1 MKVLKDVV
9 VLIVDFLYY
18 IIMIVD
24 KRKFLVMQNVIEIF
38 LFLGIQVDYVLEFIN
53 FIYMCKK
60 KIYEKCNCDFKQF
73 IFLEVVVIMKY
84 FFIFYVVIEKVKD
97 NKLGIVL
104 YLVVYFG
111 LFIFVDIIL
120 KKM

>member
-1 MKVLKDVV
+1 M
-9 VLIVDFLYY
+9 
-18 IIMIVD
+18 
-24 KRKFLVMQNVIEIF
+24 
-38 LFLGIQVDYVLEFIN
+38 
-53 FIYMCKK
+53 
-60 KIYEKCNCDFKQF
+60 
-73 IFLEVVVIMKY
+73 EVVVIMKY